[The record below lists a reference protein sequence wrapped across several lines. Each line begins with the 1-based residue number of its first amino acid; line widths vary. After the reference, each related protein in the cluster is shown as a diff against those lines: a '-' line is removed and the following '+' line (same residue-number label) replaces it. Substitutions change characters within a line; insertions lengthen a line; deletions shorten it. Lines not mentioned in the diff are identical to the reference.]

1 MEDEVILNKN
11 IKATLFA
18 KIKKAI
24 LLWLRLTNIPVVKV
38 YHGYGNAEK
47 IVVLGHV
54 FSLSPL
60 SRNRYRSGFGR
71 NIFSFQTVVTVA
83 YLTGTT
89 RKDRNNAKTF
99 RPKPDLYLFLGNGLR
114 LNTCPNTTI
123 F

>member
-60 SRNRYRSGFGR
+60 PRNRYRSGFGR
-71 NIFSFQTVVTVA
+71 NVFALLRSFLVVPVKDATVSTVWNGKI
-83 YLTGTT
+83 YTT
-89 RKDRNNAKTF
+89 TTAHDGFF
-99 RPKPDLYLFLGNGLR
+99 R
-114 LNTCPNTTI
+114 
-123 F
+123 